1 MYNNLFLELFIH
13 KKDYNSKFWKL
24 YKYIPIKDILIAPYI
39 LWILLFDFLF
49 DLPIG
54 PNALGVCIKYLE
66 KPYIHVNNNC
76 FLVLILLSWP
86 HNYTGFN
93 NMNSAKS
100 IKQNTNTQ
108 THNIVIICSGYR
120 TPKIHLI
127 EVRNLS
133 KKQFK
138 IQRFHHMW
146 WLNSGIG
153 CWLLGGQLLINVCSL
168 N

>member
-24 YKYIPIKDILIAPYI
+24 YKYIPIKDILIATYI

-100 IKQNTNTQ
+100 IKQNKNTQ

-120 TPKIHLI
+120 TPKNTLDRSQKPQLTTIQNSKISPHVMI
-127 EVRNLS
+127 EFWHR
-133 KKQFK
+133 
-138 IQRFHHMW
+138 
-146 WLNSGIG
+146 
-153 CWLLGGQLLINVCSL
+153 LLTSWRPTPD
-168 N
+168 